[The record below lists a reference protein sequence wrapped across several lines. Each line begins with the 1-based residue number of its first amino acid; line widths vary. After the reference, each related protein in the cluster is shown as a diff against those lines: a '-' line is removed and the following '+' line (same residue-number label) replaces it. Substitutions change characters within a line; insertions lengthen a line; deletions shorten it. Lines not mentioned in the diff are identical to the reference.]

1 MIKAIEWWKSLT
13 PFRQKY
19 LAEREQWTTPDR
31 LSEEQIEMIY
41 SLEDNY

>member
-1 MIKAIEWWKSLT
+1 MTKSMQWWRNLT

-41 SLEDNY
+41 LTENSY